1 MKVDNNIL
9 NDYYGSPQTDPRTEA
24 NRQAPL
30 EKEVEQAPKVE
41 AQQGSQGLQKEVLGI
56 TSLNQSQLSNKET
69 AQKQLKN
76 GYLDIT
82 I

>member
-1 MKVDNNIL
+1 MRVDNNIL
-9 NDYYGSPQTDPRTEA
+9 DDYYGSPQADPRAEA
-24 NRQAPL
+24 NTQAPL

-41 AQQGSQGLQKEVLGI
+41 AQKGSQGLQKEVLGI
-56 TSLNQSQLSNKET
+56 TSLNQSQLSNRET

>member
-1 MKVDNNIL
+1 MQINNNIL
-9 NDYYGSPQTDPRTEA
+9 ENYYTVPPAEDRPNFDPRKPEEKVIEESPKIEA
-24 NRQAPL
+24 KN
-30 EKEVEQAPKVE
+30 
-41 AQQGSQGLQKEVLGI
+41 GSNALQKEVLGI
-56 TSLNQSQLSNKET
+56 SSLNQPQISYKET

>member
-1 MKVDNNIL
+1 MQIDNNIL
-9 NDYYGSPQTDPRTEA
+9 ENYYTVPLPEDRPNFNPRKPE
-24 NRQAPL
+24 
-30 EKEVEQAPKVE
+30 EKAVEEAPKVE
-41 AQQGSQGLQKEVLGI
+41 AKNGSNALQKEVLGI
-56 TSLNQSQLSNKET
+56 ASLNQPQVSYKET